1 MPRRRSSRHIVSLD
15 RVVIVGGSIA
25 ALTAVATLRIE
36 DFDGHI
42 TVLTDEDLPPYTRVP
57 LSKSVLAGR
66 ESLGDIVLAPLADE
80 VDLRLRT
87 GATGLDVDER
97 LVHTAAGGRVPY
109 DGLIIASGA
118 RARRVGRP
126 DQTELVLRTHE
137 DCTRL
142 RKSLDAVQSV
152 LIVGGGF
159 LGMEIA
165 STCIQL
171 GKQVTVVD
179 LARPLDRLL
188 GPVVAQHVR
197 DRAERAGVRLQVAP
211 GGVRLLGSPTP
222 TGVETTTG
230 LRFAADLV
238 VSAVGDIPN
247 TEWLVGSGIPI
258 SSGVVVDDHCRVSPQ
273 IVAAGDVTVMARND
287 GGLLRMP
294 SWTNAIEQGRAAAL
308 SLLHADDAPLYRPS
322 QYFWTEQF
330 DLDIKVVGQL
340 EPQGPPAV
348 LDGSLESGPALL
360 AWPTAAN
367 PHTVIAVDH
376 HTPPAKL
383 KRLLHKPSVL
393 ASA

>member
-1 MPRRRSSRHIVSLD
+1 MDRRYVGIDLHRRRS
-15 RVVIVGGSIA
+15 VIYAMDAEGTK
-25 ALTAVATLRIE
+25 LLCERI
-36 DFDGHI
+36 DND
-42 TVLTDEDLPPYTRVP
+42 
-57 LSKSVLAGR
+57 A
-66 ESLGDIVLAPLADE
+66 
-80 VDLRLRT
+80 LRL
-87 GATGLDVDER
+87 LE
-97 LVHTAAGGRVPY
+97 
-109 DGLIIASGA
+109 
-118 RARRVGRP
+118 
-126 DQTELVLRTHE
+126 
-137 DCTRL
+137 
-142 RKSLDAVQSV
+142 
-152 LIVGGGF
+152 
-159 LGMEIA
+159 
-165 STCIQL
+165 
-171 GKQVTVVD
+171 
-179 LARPLDRLL
+179 
-188 GPVVAQHVR
+188 
-197 DRAERAGVRLQVAP
+197 
-211 GGVRLLGSPTP
+211 
-222 TGVETTTG
+222 
-230 LRFAADLV
+230 V

-258 SSGVVVDDHCRVSPQ
+258 SSGVVVDGHCRVSPQ

-383 KRLLHKPSVL
+383 KRLLHKRSVL